1 VAPVDPVAVVAAL
14 FTFSRSESGHA
25 QITVRASDPAPHSI
39 TRRFYGK
46 FTEHLGANVYL
57 GAWAQLVP
65 NPGCE
70 GPSVW
75 GNPWGSAEESI
86 TRVTRE
92 TQKRW
97 GVAGFDA
104 SLSAQTGCGF
114 WWAPGGTGVPIGTDG
129 KYGLDAG
136 INGLSQRMWAPAG
149 KSAGI
154 VTPVFVPVHRCR
166 EIEISVWGKAQGG
179 AKLSVGLTSPRHGAK
194 PFVSTP
200 LIAGPTR
207 TQFAQGRLSAGPE
220 WRKLTAR
227 LKVPTGCAKRGEPL
241 FLSIVAAGGGTAWV
255 DQVLAFPKDH
265 LDGWDPD
272 VIRYYRDAKV
282 SLIRFPGGNFVSGY
296 RWKDG
301 VGPLDS
307 RPVKPNPAWEGVEW
321 NHVGTD
327 EWLRF
332 CELLGAEPMI
342 CVNAGDGTPEEAAEW
357 VRYCRGKVKLWE
369 VGNELYGNWQI
380 GWTDAKGNA
389 GRYADFAKA
398 MRKADPGIR
407 LIACGDT
414 PDWNTELVKG
424 NGRSVESISVHWLPL
439 HDLPRDA
446 DPEKVASELLSEASQ
461 AAGHLLWPR
470 GKPMAEA
477 GLQPA
482 LALDELQIL
491 NRLNSTVLEALFYSA
506 VFNEAARSGLVEL
519 LTHSALINHGGGLV
533 KRNGI
538 VAPQPVHWALWLY
551 STQPGLRPVPVA
563 VAGPGFEGAGKYLPK
578 AEASSLDALA
588 LLGKDGKSLTLIVTN
603 RDTRRAIEAD
613 LDVASFLK
621 SGTTEL
627 ARLSPESLISG
638 ADMSDPD
645 RDKPRMEKVKV
656 RDGRLSLSFPPY
668 SITRLVLKR

>member
-1 VAPVDPVAVVAAL
+1 VAPVDPVAVAAVL
-14 FTFSRSESGHA
+14 FTFSRTESGRA
-25 QITVRASDPAPHSI
+25 AIAVRADDPAPHSI

-75 GNPWGSAEESI
+75 GNPWGSADESI

-92 TQKRW
+92 TQKCW
-97 GVAGFDA
+97 GVSGFDA
-104 SLSAQTGCGF
+104 AISAKAGCGF
-114 WWAPGGTGVPIGTDG
+114 WWVPVGEDG

-136 INGLSQRMWAPAG
+136 INGLSQRMWAPPG
-149 KSAGI
+149 KTAGI
-154 VTPVFVPVHRCR
+154 ETPVFVPVHRCR
-166 EIEISVWGKAQGG
+166 EIEISMWGKAQGG
-179 AKLSVGLTSPRHGAK
+179 AKLSVGLTPPRHGAK
-194 PFVSTP
+194 
-200 LIAGPTR
+200 
-207 TQFAQGRLSAGPE
+207 QFAQGRLSAGPE

-227 LKVPTGCAKRGEPL
+227 LKVPAIRAKRGEPL
-241 FLSIVAAGGGTAWV
+241 FLSIVATGGGTAWV
-255 DQVLAFPKDH
+255 DQVMAFPADH
-265 LDGWDPD
+265 MDGWDPD

-301 VGPLDS
+301 VGPADY

-332 CELLGAEPMI
+332 SEPMI

-357 VRYCRGKVKLWE
+357 VRHCRGKVKLWE
-369 VGNELYGNWQI
+369 AGNELYGNWQI

-389 GRYADFAKA
+389 ERYSAFAKA

-414 PDWNTELVKG
+414 PEWNAGLVKG
-424 NGRSVESISVHWLPL
+424 NGKEVESISVHWLPL
-439 HDLPRDA
+439 HALPRDA
-446 DPEKVASELLSEASQ
+446 DPAKVAPDLLAEASH
-461 AAGHLLWPR
+461 AGERLLWPR
-470 GKPMAEA
+470 GKPMKDA
-477 GLQPA
+477 GLVPA

-491 NRLNSTVLEALFYSA
+491 NRLNSTMLEALFYSA

-533 KRNGI
+533 KRDGI
-538 VAPQPVHWALWLY
+538 VAPQPAHWALWLY
-551 STQPGLRPVPVA
+551 STQPGVRPVPVS
-563 VAGPGFEGAGKYLPK
+563 VAGPGFDGAGKFLSR
-578 AEASSLDALA
+578 AEASCLDALA
-588 LLGKDGKSLTLIVTN
+588 LLGRDGKSLTLIVTN
-603 RDTRRAIEAD
+603 RDTAKAIEAD
-613 LDVASFLK
+613 LDVGSFRE
-621 SGTTEL
+621 SGTAEV
-627 ARLSPESLISG
+627 ARLAPDNLMSG
-638 ADMSDPD
+638 ADINDPD
-645 RDKPRMEKVKV
+645 KDEPRTGKVKV
-656 RDGRLSLSFPPY
+656 RDGRVAMSFPPH
-668 SITRLVLKR
+668 SITRLVFKK